1 MKHASYADYDHLL
14 HHACRLFP
22 NSSVTVI
29 HTDDEVIHIDVD
41 EHRYTFEITSDDEE
55 YVFTDGHTAF
65 TIPLM
70 ESSGT
75 YRISP
80 DSPSELVL
88 MELSVTNPR
97 SRPT

>member
-1 MKHASYADYDHLL
+1 VNSTSHADYDHLL
-14 HHACRLFP
+14 RHARRLFP

-55 YVFTDGHTAF
+55 YVFTDGRTAF

-70 ESSGT
+70 EN
-75 YRISP
+75 
-80 DSPSELVL
+80 SEDL
-88 MELSVTNPR
+88 
-97 SRPT
+97 